1 MVVHKTVPGMPTGI
15 VSTIAALHAASWKA
29 AYRGLFSDRYLDHE
43 VDADRRVYWKKRL
56 RQLTDA
62 NGRGQIFL
70 ATVGGKAAG
79 FLCMD
84 VITEPEWGAYVDNLH
99 VLPAW
104 RGANIGGMLLARGTD
119 WAHKHERNQLYL
131 WVYEK
136 NHAAR
141 RFYRRD
147 GWHVAERKREP
158 VPGGGSRMVL
168 RMVKSI

>member
-1 MVVHKTVPGMPTGI
+1 MVIRQPSPDTPAGI
-15 VSTIAALHAASWKA
+15 VRTIAALHAASWKA

-43 VDADRRVYWKKRL
+43 VDADRRAHWKKRL
-56 RQLTDA
+56 RQLKDA
-62 NGRGQIFL
+62 GGRGQIFL
-70 ATVGGKAAG
+70 GTVGGKAAG

-84 VITEPEWGAYVDNLH
+84 AITEPEWGAYVDNLH

-104 RGANIGGMLLARGTD
+104 RGANLGGLLLAHGAE
-119 WAHKHERNQLYL
+119 WARKHKCSQLYL

-147 GWHVAERKREP
+147 GWHVAERKREL

-168 RMVKSI
+168 RMVKPV